1 MYTVEIRRSKTAPD
15 GNYTSH
21 QLIDHIEEINTN
33 AILDEYLSLRSQVIV
48 KEDPLF
54 IRPSTKRYGYDSMVI
69 GKNQF
74 SKMAIDIART
84 HGKPNPETYTSHTFR
99 RSGATALVEGGATAE
114 ELKIIGNWKSIQVP
128 TAYVS
133 ENKVCKSRIIRENM
147 NVSPKKNR
155 RQQIEK

>member
-74 SKMAIDIART
+74 SRMM
-84 HGKPNPETYTSHTFR
+84 
-99 RSGATALVEGGATAE
+99 
-114 ELKIIGNWKSIQVP
+114 Q
-128 TAYVS
+128 
-133 ENKVCKSRIIRENM
+133 
-147 NVSPKKNR
+147 
-155 RQQIEK
+155 

>member
-1 MYTVEIRRSKTAPD
+1 MYTVEMRRSKTAPD

-54 IRPSTKRYGYDSMVI
+54 IRLSTKRYGYDNMVI

-74 SKMAIDIART
+74 SRMM
-84 HGKPNPETYTSHTFR
+84 
-99 RSGATALVEGGATAE
+99 
-114 ELKIIGNWKSIQVP
+114 Q
-128 TAYVS
+128 
-133 ENKVCKSRIIRENM
+133 
-147 NVSPKKNR
+147 
-155 RQQIEK
+155 

>member
-1 MYTVEIRRSKTAPD
+1 M
-15 GNYTSH
+15 
-21 QLIDHIEEINTN
+21 
-33 AILDEYLSLRSQVIV
+33 
-48 KEDPLF
+48 
-54 IRPSTKRYGYDSMVI
+54 
-69 GKNQF
+69 
-74 SKMAIDIART
+74 
-84 HGKPNPETYTSHTFR
+84 PNPETYISHTFR

-147 NVSPKKNR
+147 NISPKKNR